1 VRGNV
6 KCLKT
11 SQTILRFG
19 HERRQKQS
27 LNFRFIPPHM
37 RMPMPQKSIAK
48 WAVLGVKKPKLKRN
62 QMQKKGKKKLSPKQ
76 KKLAA
81 VAPPRNKITRADII
95 TLRKKSGK
103 RK

>member
-1 VRGNV
+1 
-6 KCLKT
+6 
-11 SQTILRFG
+11 
-19 HERRQKQS
+19 
-27 LNFRFIPPHM
+27 
-37 RMPMPQKSIAK
+37 
-48 WAVLGVKKPKLKRN
+48 
-62 QMQKKGKKKLSPKQ
+62 MQKKGKKKLSPKQ

>member
-1 VRGNV
+1 MRGNV

-19 HERRQKQS
+19 QKLKQKQEEN
-27 LNFRFIPPHM
+27 LRFIRQLI
-37 RMPMPQKSIAK
+37 RMPLHLNATRQ
-48 WAVLGVKKPKLKRN
+48 WAVLGVKKLKLKRN